1 MIAAHPGTGE
11 SREQA
16 RILRRASWLSFWI
29 GLLMLVI
36 KLYAW
41 SLTNSAAILS
51 DAAESVVHIVVVAF
65 VVYSLRLSQK
75 PPDESHP
82 YGHAKISF
90 FSAGLE
96 GGLIT
101 LAGIFILWQATSQW
115 LGGTTPEHIGYGSA
129 LTATALLINGGLGG
143 YLIRLGRRSGSL
155 ILEANGH
162 HILTDAWTSVG
173 VLIGL
178 VLTYATGW
186 SGFDPLCAIL
196 VAITITV
203 SGVVLIARSAH
214 GLMDRADPAV
224 QETLVKCLDTTTAA
238 HGITW
243 HQMRHRHLGNGHWV
257 DFHLVFDD
265 AVTVRDAHE
274 VATRIEREIRA
285 VLGEATIVTSHLEP
299 RQDHVRIHGHGPG
312 EEPVADATG
321 ETPAAER

>member
-1 MIAAHPGTGE
+1 MKTAPPGTGE
-11 SREQA
+11 AREKPQV
-16 RILRRASWLSFWI
+16 LRRASWLSFWI

-36 KLYAW
+36 KLFAW
-41 SLTNSAAILS
+41 WLTDSAAILS

-90 FSAGLE
+90 FSAGFE

-101 LAGIFILWQATSQW
+101 LAGIFILWQAGWQW
-115 LGGTTPEHIGYGSA
+115 IEGSTPQHMGAGGA
-129 LTATALLINGGLGG
+129 LTATALLINGGLGW
-143 YLIRLGRRSGSL
+143 YLIRLGKRSDSL

-173 VLIGL
+173 VLLGL
-178 VLTYATGW
+178 VLTYSTGW
-186 SGFDPLCAIL
+186 AGFDPLCAIL
-196 VAITITV
+196 VAITITI
-203 SGVVLIARSAH
+203 SGVVLMGRSAH

-224 QETLVKCLDTTTAA
+224 QATLVKCLDATTAE

-265 AVTVRDAHE
+265 AATVRDAHE
-274 VATRIEREIRA
+274 IATRIEREIRA

-299 RQDHVRIHGHGPG
+299 HQDHVRIHGHRPG
-312 EEPVADATG
+312 EDPEADASG